1 VLQCF
6 SASVLQSFH
15 GFHQSFISRSGSG
28 HKQKEEMDTTNDISK
43 ELSCMDI
50 YDAHSFCISVRSQL
64 NQIRRY
70 GKLQSCDVLFQD
82 WKKCMYAK
90 LTADVDKKQVSNK
103 YYVFNTNLNI
113 NLGTVRLYSV

>member
-1 VLQCF
+1 MKNICF
-6 SASVLQSFH
+6 VWSYISRGTTTWKQYIAVELTIQRKQRKLQSKV
-15 GFHQSFISRSGSG
+15 QVRRSGSG
-28 HKQKEEMDTTNDISK
+28 HKQKEEMDDISK

-103 YYVFNTNLNI
+103 Y
-113 NLGTVRLYSV
+113 